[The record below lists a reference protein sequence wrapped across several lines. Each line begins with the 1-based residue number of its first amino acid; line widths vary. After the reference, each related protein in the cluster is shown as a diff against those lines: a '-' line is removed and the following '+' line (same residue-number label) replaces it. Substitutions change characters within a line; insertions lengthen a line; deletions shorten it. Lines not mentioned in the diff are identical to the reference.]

1 LPIKLDEFNIEV
13 DEDKSSKDICKQM
26 VKPDSNYTL
35 VIGEFLEIRNI
46 VTNDS
51 IKIDYK
57 YIFTS
62 NLTNLKSVKFNYYL
76 ERILENMVQ
85 QN

>member
-1 LPIKLDEFNIEV
+1 M

-46 VTNDS
+46 STNDS

-57 YIFTS
+57 YIYIKF
-62 NLTNLKSVKFNYYL
+62 NKPKSVKFYYYL
-76 ERILENMVQ
+76 ERILENTVQ

>member
-1 LPIKLDEFNIEV
+1 M
-13 DEDKSSKDICKQM
+13 DEDRSSKDICKQM

-46 VTNDS
+46 STNDS

-57 YIFTS
+57 YIYF
-62 NLTNLKSVKFNYYL
+62 KFNKPK
-76 ERILENMVQ
+76 II
-85 QN
+85 